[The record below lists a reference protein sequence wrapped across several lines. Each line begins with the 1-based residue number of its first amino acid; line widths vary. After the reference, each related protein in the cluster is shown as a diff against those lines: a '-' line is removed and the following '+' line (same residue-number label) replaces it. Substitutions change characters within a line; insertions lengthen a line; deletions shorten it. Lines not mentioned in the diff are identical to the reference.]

1 MCPVPP
7 GTLPLDPVRRP
18 LDSMGRLM
26 PLRLGPSGKQNPA
39 VFLDQTTC
47 PVPGLVQSPAVQSH
61 HYEPVLFDLGP
72 WTRRNVSRPTDF
84 SPRSFS
90 DTSRQCCQRRKP
102 ARWDHFWH
110 SLLYQCTES
119 RPAGTTFSQSRPAGT
134 TFSQSRPAGSTFS
147 QSRPAGSTFHGPAGT
162 TCPTVPGRWLGVRA
176 TCPGRRGTNASSPAA
191 GDLFPLLVKTDPHHR
206 RGSNFR
212 PRRDSIPTGQ
222 ISAPPR
228 RRARQ
233 PPHEVKRTD
242 NRQRDSPARTAT
254 VPLRAARRLSPACR
268 KNRPVPTPSFY
279 DRVNNFETFSGR
291 RGPACRLFGDGE
303 TTILR
308 AQTRPPAFSPNVNC

>member
-1 MCPVPP
+1 
-7 GTLPLDPVRRP
+7 
-18 LDSMGRLM
+18 MGRLM

-47 PVPGLVQSPAVQSH
+47 PVPGLVQSPAVQSQ

-84 SPRSFS
+84 SPR
-90 DTSRQCCQRRKP
+90 DTSRRCCPRRKP

-134 TFSQSRPAGSTFS
+134 TF
-147 QSRPAGSTFHGPAGT
+147 HGPAGT
-162 TCPTVPGRWLGVRA
+162 TCPTVPGMWLGVRA

-212 PRRDSIPTGQ
+212 PRRDAIPTGQ

-233 PPHEVKRTD
+233 PPHEIKGPTIGNAIHR
-242 NRQRDSPARTAT
+242 R
-254 VPLRAARRLSPACR
+254 ARRRSLSAQHDGYPQPAAKTARCQ
-268 KNRPVPTPSFY
+268 PQVSTA
-279 DRVNNFETFSGR
+279 V
-291 RGPACRLFGDGE
+291 
-303 TTILR
+303 
-308 AQTRPPAFSPNVNC
+308 

>member
-1 MCPVPP
+1 
-7 GTLPLDPVRRP
+7 

-47 PVPGLVQSPAVQSH
+47 PVPGLVQSPAVKVTITS
-61 HYEPVLFDLGP
+61 LCFSTLDLGLAGMCP
-72 WTRRNVSRPTDF
+72 VPPISARGRFRTPLASVA
-84 SPRSFS
+84 
-90 DTSRQCCQRRKP
+90 QRRKP
-102 ARWDHFWH
+102 AWWDHFWH
-110 SLLYQCTES
+110 SPLYQCTES
-119 RPAGTTFSQSRPAGT
+119 RPAGT
-134 TFSQSRPAGSTFS
+134 TFS

-176 TCPGRRGTNASSPAA
+176 TCRGHRGTNASSPAA

-212 PRRDSIPTGQ
+212 PGRDSIPTGQ

-233 PPHEVKRTD
+233 PPHEIKGPTIGNAIHR
-242 NRQRDSPARTAT
+242 R
-254 VPLRAARRLSPACR
+254 ARRRSSPRSTTAIPSLPQ
-268 KNRPVPTPSFY
+268 KPPGANPKFLRP
-279 DRVNNFETFSGR
+279 
-291 RGPACRLFGDGE
+291 CKQL
-303 TTILR
+303 
-308 AQTRPPAFSPNVNC
+308 